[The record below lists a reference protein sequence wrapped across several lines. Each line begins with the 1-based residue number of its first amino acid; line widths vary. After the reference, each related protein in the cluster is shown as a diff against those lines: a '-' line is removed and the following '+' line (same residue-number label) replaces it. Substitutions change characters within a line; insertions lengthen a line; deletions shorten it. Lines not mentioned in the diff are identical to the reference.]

1 MSVTTFETKV
11 GGVFNTFQ
19 NLAHSVD
26 VESEW
31 FIYFKFVLRE
41 FQPMTFASD
50 DSFLSLDKDTN

>member
-26 VESEW
+26 VESDL

-41 FQPMTFASD
+41 FQHMTFASN
-50 DSFLSLDKDTN
+50 DSFLSLNKDTN